1 MMYTMESVE
10 VVFYKISIEYLFWNM
25 LQNSQ
30 ENNRGKVI
38 S

>member
-1 MMYTMESVE
+1 MESVE

-30 ENNRGKVI
+30 ENSRGKVI